1 MRSMCMGRGQRGRP
15 PRDYY
20 NMDQAGIRIKR
31 ELGPYGSAFGM
42 KREFDDM
49 MLPFRTK
56 RVEKTN
62 NNGEKK
68 QLAK

>member
-1 MRSMCMGRGQRGRP
+1 MISMRIGRGQQGRP
-15 PRDYY
+15 PRDFD

-31 ELGPYGSAFGM
+31 ELCPYGRAFGM

-56 RVEKTN
+56 RVEKMN

-68 QLAK
+68 